1 MECRLCNE
9 YDETIDHIVSRCPVV
24 AKSEFI
30 QRHDNA
36 ATYMHWKIC
45 KAFSLAVT
53 DNWYNHSPE
62 TVVSND
68 QVTLIWDMQVHTGK
82 EIMANKSDIIITDHI
97 NNTCHLIDTKIPSD
111 RNVSIMEVGKFS
123 KHEDLEIKV
132 NKMLKMEATTLPL
145 AMCVLGVRKI
155 GMRSAAEKRPGTI
168 NIEEL
173 QKIALMGT
181 AHILRQVMSTVL

>member
-1 MECRLCNE
+1 M
-9 YDETIDHIVSRCPVV
+9 
-24 AKSEFI
+24 
-30 QRHDNA
+30 
-36 ATYMHWKIC
+36 
-45 KAFSLAVT
+45 
-53 DNWYNHSPE
+53 
-62 TVVSND
+62 
-68 QVTLIWDMQVHTGK
+68 HTGK

-173 QKIALMGT
+173 QKNRTDGHCSHPQASHVNCLMRPFYPKSYGLDLDLQKDNPRIKR
-181 AHILRQVMSTVL
+181 HIETTIIITIIVEFQLLPFDLVILQ